1 MQTLNNLIKAAITVL
16 IVILGVVAMYGLIH
30 LFNEVLYQILVH
42 PSRTMGVLIGIIC
55 VYGIYYS
62 VNKYTGKT
70 NL

>member
-1 MQTLNNLIKAAITVL
+1 MRNLFKVIIGLMTLIIGVAIV
-16 IVILGVVAMYGLIH
+16 YGLIH
-30 LFNEVLYQILVH
+30 LFNELLYQILVH